1 MYTIQKT
8 QTFTDTISF
17 QGGVEAENGLTIHF
31 QLKAT
36 AELATQYRAIRLRL
50 LSLQKQIQTDPGN
63 TETMSEIGK
72 CIVQTFSL
80 LFGEQNTEAIVR
92 FYENDLEQMLLDVF
106 PYIQNVIVPEI
117 EKTVKTR
124 KQQFRKRF

>member
-8 QTFTDTISF
+8 QAFTDTITF
-17 QGGVEAENGLTIHF
+17 ENGGGQNGLTIQI
-31 QLKAT
+31 QLKIT
-36 AELATQYRAIRLRL
+36 PELASQYRTIQLRL
-50 LSLQKQIQTDPGN
+50 ISLQKQIQVDPSN
-63 TETMSEIGK
+63 SETISKIGE
-72 CIVQTFSL
+72 C
-80 LFGEQNTEAIVR
+80 IVR

-117 EKTVKTR
+117 GKIAKAR